1 MEKINWNKTQIWQ
14 GCMLSSIAHAISVA
28 QYPEFANEHSWDGDN
43 YSVQDSQGGRGTITF
58 NKHYCVAAF
67 RDENSNRIDEYKD
80 ALDYL
85 KEAPWEVQQLAESE
99 ALQYLLDEIDGN
111 IAPVITTA
119 FWCIQEEVYS
129 QDPFHVMIEHGGF
142 LLNKETMEIE
152 SAIDELQEYHDLSEK
167 QVYLL
172 KSLFTRKISKPLETI
187 VLTEEEVLMIEA
199 EDEEALSESRIS
211 FEEIGIKF

>member
-43 YSVQDSQGGRGTITF
+43 YSTQDSQGGRGTITF
-58 NKHYCVAAF
+58 NQHYCVAAF
-67 RDENSNRIDEYKD
+67 RDDNSSRIGKHKN
-80 ALDYL
+80 ALEYL
-85 KEAPWEVQQLAESE
+85 KEAPEEIQKLAESE
-99 ALQYLLDEIDGN
+99 ALQYLLDDIDGS
-111 IAPVITTA
+111 IIPVITTA
-119 FWCIQEEVYS
+119 FWCIEEEVYS
-129 QDPFHVMIEHGGF
+129 QDPFHVMFKHGGF

-152 SAIDELQEYHDLSEK
+152 AAIDELQEYHDMSEK

-172 KSLFTRKISKPLETI
+172 KSLFKRKISKPEEVI
-187 VLTEEEVLMIEA
+187 VLTQEEILMIEA
-199 EDEEALSESRIS
+199 EDEESLSESRIS